1 MGSMKAFLMNKAKEV
16 LLAEYNETSKFFDR
30 IYEIYDIR
38 YAPYLL
44 KNFYGIKDA
53 REKLENMYILDFL
66 ILNEDRHLGNFGI
79 IRDVNT
85 LEWLD
90 VAPIFD
96 NGQILQIVSYDE
108 KE

>member
-1 MGSMKAFLMNKAKEV
+1 MSPFGLFLCN
-16 LLAEYNETSKFFDR
+16 L
-30 IYEIYDIR
+30 
-38 YAPYLL
+38 YA
-44 KNFYGIKDA
+44 
-53 REKLENMYILDFL
+53 KLENMYILDFL